1 MLLNSLNCSV
11 IQKNNYSRLIM
22 SDTEPSLP
30 SVSLD
35 DNEFLEGAEVIL
47 AVDDYHAV
55 VVLLQNFLHQRGLT
69 TLTAGSAH
77 EFRQYLKE
85 VPIALIL
92 LDINLPDGNGTEL
105 ISEIKEASP
114 STAIIMLSAATDL
127 HTALECLRHGADDY
141 LTKPVQLAS
150 FWETVRKVLEKRRL
164 QINNRRYQQQLEQAH
179 FRIQLLHELAM
190 KMNTAYLSMTAL
202 EEILQAILVGI
213 TAEEGLKFNRAFL
226 ALFNATGTIL
236 EGRLAVGP
244 GCREDAVRIWQE
256 MSTKA
261 LRFRDIIDSIKE
273 HDFQEDS
280 EVNKIVRALRITS
293 DNRDHLL
300 IRAAT
305 ERKTIN
311 VCHGQ
316 CEFPV
321 PVDLMGLLQEDSFVV
336 VPLYSS
342 SRSLGVIIADHFVT
356 GKEIDS
362 PLTHA
367 LESFASQA
375 SLAIE
380 HCRLYTD
387 MEEKIKQLEL
397 VTHELEANKDLLV
410 ESERYSALGQ
420 VAAQL
425 AHNIRN
431 PITSIGGTA
440 RLLSR
445 KTTDPQQLKF
455 FDMMTMEVT
464 RIEQTLEDLFNF
476 VDTSPVKKERVLIYP
491 LIIKTLML
499 FYKTMQ
505 KQGITYQAIVPE
517 QLICELDP
525 NQIRR
530 VLVHLVRNAVE
541 AMEIGGTLEV
551 EVTNNLEYNQ
561 ITVRDS
567 GMGIA
572 AADLQRVSD
581 PFYTTKVAGTGVG
594 LALVERIVKDHRGT
608 LHIRCR
614 DSGGT
619 EVIVTLP
626 SALKN

>member
-1 MLLNSLNCSV
+1 
-11 IQKNNYSRLIM
+11 M
-22 SDTEPSLP
+22 SDTEPTQP
-30 SVSLD
+30 SVSLGENTLLED
-35 DNEFLEGAEVIL
+35 DEVIL
-47 AVDDYHAV
+47 VVDDYQV
-55 VVLLQNFLHQRGLT
+55 IVTLLQDFLQHQGLATRSADSAKKFRKTLT
-69 TLTAGSAH
+69 T
-77 EFRQYLKE
+77 
-85 VPIALIL
+85 VPIALVL
-92 LDINLPDGNGTEL
+92 LDINLPDGDGTDL
-105 ISEIKEASP
+105 ISEIKKASP

-127 HTALECLRHGADDY
+127 HTALQCLRHGADDY
-141 LTKPVQLAS
+141 LTKPVRLTT

-179 FRIQLLHELAM
+179 FRIQLLHELTM

-226 ALFNATGTIL
+226 ALFDASGKSL

-256 MSTKA
+256 MNNKD
-261 LRFRDIIDSIKE
+261 LKFRDIIDSIKE

-280 EVNKIVRALRITS
+280 EVNKIIRALRITS
-293 DNRDHLL
+293 ENTEHLL
-300 IRAAT
+300 IRAAM

-311 VCHGQ
+311 VCQGQ

-321 PVDLMGLLQEDSFVV
+321 PIDLMGLLHEDSFVV

-356 GKEIDS
+356 GKEIDL
-362 PLTHA
+362 PLIHA

-387 MEEKIKQLEL
+387 MEKKIKQFEL
-397 VTHELEANKDLLV
+397 MTHELEENKDLLV

-455 FDMMTMEVT
+455 LDMMAMEVT

-476 VDTSPVKKERVLIYP
+476 VDTSPVQKEHTLLYP
-491 LIIKTLML
+491 LIIKTLIL
-499 FYKTMQ
+499 FYPAME
-505 KQGITYQAIVPE
+505 KQSITHQTTIPE
-517 QLICELDP
+517 QLVCELDP
-525 NQIRR
+525 RQLRK
-530 VLVHLVRNAVE
+530 VLVHLIRNAVE
-541 AMEIGGTLEV
+541 AMENGGELEIT
-551 EVTNNLEYNQ
+551 VTNDEEY
-561 ITVRDS
+561 IRIAVRDS

-572 AADLQRVSD
+572 AADLQKVAD
-581 PFYTTKVAGTGVG
+581 PFYTTKVAGTGIG
-594 LALVERIVKDHRGT
+594 LALVERIVNDHQGT
-608 LHIRCR
+608 LHIHCR
-614 DSGGT
+614 NRGGT
-619 EVIVTLP
+619 EVIVVLP
-626 SALKN
+626 LS

>member
-1 MLLNSLNCSV
+1 
-11 IQKNNYSRLIM
+11 M
-22 SDTEPSLP
+22 SDTELRLP
-30 SVSLD
+30 PVSLD

-47 AVDDYHAV
+47 AVDDYQAV
-55 VVLLQNFLHQRGLT
+55 VILLQNFLQQRGLT

-92 LDINLPDGNGTEL
+92 LDINLPDGDGTEL
-105 ISEIKEASP
+105 ISEIKKTSP

-141 LTKPVQLAS
+141 LTKPVQLAT

-202 EEILQAILVGI
+202 DEILQAILVGI

-226 ALFNATGTIL
+226 ALFDTTGTIL

-256 MSTKA
+256 MSNKA

-293 DNRDHLL
+293 DNKDHLL

-311 VCHGQ
+311 VCQGH

-356 GKEIDS
+356 GKKIDP
-362 PLTHA
+362 PLIHA

-387 MEEKIKQLEL
+387 MEKKIKQLEL

-440 RLLSR
+440 RLLGR
-445 KTTDPQQLKF
+445 KTTDPQQLRF

-476 VDTSPVKKERVLIYP
+476 VDTSPVKKERVLVYS

-499 FYKTMQ
+499 FYKTME
-505 KQGITYQAIVPE
+505 KQGIKYQAIVPE

-525 NQIRR
+525 NQIRK

-541 AMEIGGTLEV
+541 AMENGGTLEV
-551 EVTNNLEYNQ
+551 KVTTDLKYIQ
-561 ITVRDS
+561 ITVQDS

-572 AADLQRVSD
+572 AADLQRVAD

-594 LALVERIVKDHRGT
+594 LALVERIVKDHQGT

-614 DSGGT
+614 ESGGT

-626 SALKN
+626 NS

>member
-1 MLLNSLNCSV
+1 
-11 IQKNNYSRLIM
+11 
-22 SDTEPSLP
+22 
-30 SVSLD
+30 
-35 DNEFLEGAEVIL
+35 
-47 AVDDYHAV
+47 
-55 VVLLQNFLHQRGLT
+55 
-69 TLTAGSAH
+69 
-77 EFRQYLKE
+77 
-85 VPIALIL
+85 
-92 LDINLPDGNGTEL
+92 
-105 ISEIKEASP
+105 
-114 STAIIMLSAATDL
+114 MLSAATDL
-127 HTALECLRHGADDY
+127 HTALKCLRHGADDY
-141 LTKPVQLAS
+141 LTKPVQLAT
-150 FWETVRKVLEKRRL
+150 FWETVKKVLDKRRL
-164 QINNRRYQQQLEQAH
+164 KINNRRYQQQLEQAN

-202 EEILQAILVGI
+202 EEILQVILVGI

-226 ALFNATGTIL
+226 ALFDESGEFL

-256 MSTKA
+256 MNSRA
-261 LRFRDIIDSIKE
+261 LRFGDIIDSIKK

-293 DNRDHLL
+293 KNKKHLL
-300 IRAAT
+300 IRSAM

-311 VCHGQ
+311 VCQGQ

-321 PVDLMGLLQEDSFVV
+321 PIDLMGLLQEDSFVV

-356 GKEIDS
+356 GKNIDL
-362 PLTHA
+362 PLIRA

-387 MEEKIKQLEL
+387 MEKKIKQFEL
-397 VTHELEANKDLLV
+397 ITHELEENKDLLV

-455 FDMMTMEVT
+455 LDMMSMEVT
-464 RIEQTLEDLFNF
+464 RIEETLEDLFNF
-476 VDTSPVKKERVLIYP
+476 VDTSPVVKEHTLLYP

-499 FYKTMQ
+499 FYPTME
-505 KQGITYQAIVPE
+505 KQNIKHQTSIPE
-517 QLICELDP
+517 QLTCELDP
-525 NQIRR
+525 NQVRK
-530 VLVHLVRNAVE
+530 VLVHLIRNAVE
-541 AMEIGGTLEV
+541 AMEKGGKLEI
-551 EVTNNLEYNQ
+551 ELTNDEKY
-561 ITVRDS
+561 IRIAVRDS

-572 AADLQRVSD
+572 VADLQRVSD
-581 PFYTTKVAGTGVG
+581 PFYTTKVAGTGIG
-594 LALVERIVKDHRGT
+594 LALVKRIVHDHQGT

-614 DSGGT
+614 NKGGT
-619 EVIVTLP
+619 EVIIVLP
-626 SALKN
+626 FA

>member
-1 MLLNSLNCSV
+1 
-11 IQKNNYSRLIM
+11 M
-22 SDTEPSLP
+22 SDTELRLP
-30 SVSLD
+30 PVSLD
-35 DNEFLEGAEVIL
+35 DNEFLEGDEVIL

-141 LTKPVQLAS
+141 LTKPVQLAT

-190 KMNTAYLSMTAL
+190 KMNTAYLGMTAL

-226 ALFNATGTIL
+226 ALFNATGTVL

-256 MSTKA
+256 MNNKA
-261 LRFRDIIDSIKE
+261 LGFRDIIDSIKE

-280 EVNKIVRALRITS
+280 EVNKIVRALRISS
-293 DNRDHLL
+293 DNKKHLL
-300 IRAAT
+300 IRAAMG
-305 ERKTIN
+305 RKTIN

-316 CEFPV
+316 CAFPV

-356 GKEIDS
+356 GKKIDS
-362 PLTHA
+362 PLIHA

-380 HCRLYTD
+380 HCRLYSD
-387 MEEKIKQLEL
+387 MEKKIKQLEL

-440 RLLSR
+440 RLLGR
-445 KTTDPQQLKF
+445 KTTDPQQLRF

-476 VDTSPVKKERVLIYP
+476 VDTSPVKKESVLIYP

-499 FYKTMQ
+499 FYKAME
-505 KQGITYQAIVPE
+505 KQSIKYQAIVPE
-517 QLICELDP
+517 QLVCELDP

-541 AMEIGGTLEV
+541 AMENGGHLEV
-551 EVTNNLEYNQ
+551 EVTNDPKYIK

-572 AADLQRVSD
+572 TADLQRVSD

-594 LALVERIVKDHRGT
+594 LALVERIVKDHQGK

-614 DSGGT
+614 ASGGT

-626 SALKN
+626 SS

>member
-1 MLLNSLNCSV
+1 
-11 IQKNNYSRLIM
+11 M
-22 SDTEPSLP
+22 SDTEPAQP
-30 SVSLD
+30 SVSLSENTLLED
-35 DNEFLEGAEVIL
+35 DEVIL
-47 AVDDYHAV
+47 IVDDYQVIVA
-55 VVLLQNFLHQRGLT
+55 LLQDFLHHQGLAT
-69 TLTAGSAH
+69 RSADSAQKFRKILKTL
-77 EFRQYLKE
+77 
-85 VPIALIL
+85 PIALVL
-92 LDINLPDGNGTEL
+92 LDINLPDGDGTDL
-105 ISEIKEASP
+105 ISEVKKASP

-127 HTALECLRHGADDY
+127 HTALQCLRHGADDY
-141 LTKPVQLAS
+141 LTKPVRLTT

-179 FRIQLLHELAM
+179 FRIQLLHELTM

-226 ALFNATGTIL
+226 ALFDASGKTL

-256 MSTKA
+256 INSRA
-261 LRFRDIIDSIKE
+261 LKFRDIIDSIKE

-293 DNRDHLL
+293 DNKEHLL
-300 IRAAT
+300 IRAAM

-311 VCHGQ
+311 VFQGQ

-356 GKEIDS
+356 GKEIDF
-362 PLTHA
+362 PLIHA

-387 MEEKIKQLEL
+387 MEKKIKQFEL
-397 VTHELEANKDLLV
+397 MTHELEENKDLLV
-410 ESERYSALGQ
+410 ESERYSTLGQ

-445 KTTDPQQLKF
+445 KTTNPQQLKF
-455 FDMMTMEVT
+455 LDMMAKEVT

-476 VDTSPVKKERVLIYP
+476 VDTSPVQKEHTLLYP
-491 LIIKTLML
+491 LLIKTLIL
-499 FYKTMQ
+499 FYPAME
-505 KQGITYQAIVPE
+505 KQSIKHQTTIPE
-517 QLICELDP
+517 QLVCELDP
-525 NQIRR
+525 RQLRKI
-530 VLVHLVRNAVE
+530 LVHLIRNAVE
-541 AMEIGGTLEV
+541 AMENGGELEI
-551 EVTNNLEYNQ
+551 EVTSDKEY
-561 ITVRDS
+561 IRIAVRDS

-572 AADLQRVSD
+572 AADLQKVSD
-581 PFYTTKVAGTGVG
+581 PFYTTKVAGTGIG
-594 LALVERIVKDHRGT
+594 LALVERIVNDHQGT

-614 DSGGT
+614 NRGGT
-619 EVIVTLP
+619 EVIVALP
-626 SALKN
+626 LS

>member
-1 MLLNSLNCSV
+1 
-11 IQKNNYSRLIM
+11 M

-30 SVSLD
+30 PVSLD

-47 AVDDYHAV
+47 AVDDYQAV
-55 VVLLQNFLHQRGLT
+55 VILLQNFLQQRGLT
-69 TLTAGSAH
+69 TLTAGSVH
-77 EFRQYLKE
+77 EFKQYLKE

-127 HTALECLRHGADDY
+127 HPALECLRHGADDY
-141 LTKPVQLAS
+141 LTKPVQLAT

-226 ALFNATGTIL
+226 ALFDPTGTIL

-256 MSTKA
+256 MNNKA

-356 GKEIDS
+356 GKKIDS
-362 PLTHA
+362 PLIHA

-464 RIEQTLEDLFNF
+464 RIEQTLEDL
-476 VDTSPVKKERVLIYP
+476 Y
-491 LIIKTLML
+491 
-499 FYKTMQ
+499 
-505 KQGITYQAIVPE
+505 
-517 QLICELDP
+517 
-525 NQIRR
+525 
-530 VLVHLVRNAVE
+530 
-541 AMEIGGTLEV
+541 
-551 EVTNNLEYNQ
+551 
-561 ITVRDS
+561 
-567 GMGIA
+567 
-572 AADLQRVSD
+572 
-581 PFYTTKVAGTGVG
+581 
-594 LALVERIVKDHRGT
+594 LA
-608 LHIRCR
+608 
-614 DSGGT
+614 
-619 EVIVTLP
+619 P
-626 SALKN
+626 YY

>member
-1 MLLNSLNCSV
+1 
-11 IQKNNYSRLIM
+11 
-22 SDTEPSLP
+22 
-30 SVSLD
+30 
-35 DNEFLEGAEVIL
+35 
-47 AVDDYHAV
+47 
-55 VVLLQNFLHQRGLT
+55 
-69 TLTAGSAH
+69 
-77 EFRQYLKE
+77 
-85 VPIALIL
+85 
-92 LDINLPDGNGTEL
+92 
-105 ISEIKEASP
+105 
-114 STAIIMLSAATDL
+114 
-127 HTALECLRHGADDY
+127 
-141 LTKPVQLAS
+141 
-150 FWETVRKVLEKRRL
+150 
-164 QINNRRYQQQLEQAH
+164 
-179 FRIQLLHELAM
+179 
-190 KMNTAYLSMTAL
+190 
-202 EEILQAILVGI
+202 
-213 TAEEGLKFNRAFL
+213 EGLKFNRAFL
-226 ALFNATGTIL
+226 ALFDATETIL

-256 MSTKA
+256 MNNREM
-261 LRFRDIIDSIKE
+261 RFHDIIDSIKE
-273 HDFQEDS
+273 HDFHKDS
-280 EVNKIVRALRITS
+280 EVNKIVRALRITA
-293 DNRDHLL
+293 DNKEHLL
-300 IRAAT
+300 IRAAM

-311 VCHGQ
+311 VSQGQ

-356 GKEIDS
+356 GKKIDS
-362 PLTHA
+362 PLIHA

-387 MEEKIKQLEL
+387 MKGKIKEL
-397 VTHELEANKDLLV
+397 RAASHELKASNDLLV

-445 KTTDPQQLKF
+445 KTNDPQQLKF
-455 FDMMTMEVT
+455 LDLMAMEVT

-476 VDTSPVKKERVLIYP
+476 VDTSPLKKERVLIYP

-499 FYKTMQ
+499 LYSPME
-505 KQGITYQAIVPE
+505 KQNIKYQAIVPE
-517 QLICELDP
+517 QLTCELDFS
-525 NQIRR
+525 QMRK

-541 AMEIGGTLEV
+541 AMEKGGELEV
-551 EVTNNLEYNQ
+551 EVTAEEQY
-561 ITVRDS
+561 IRIVVRDS

-594 LALVERIVKDHRGT
+594 LALVKRIVNDHQGE
-608 LHIRCR
+608 LNIRCR

-619 EVIVTLP
+619 EVTITLP
-626 SALKN
+626 NP

>member
-1 MLLNSLNCSV
+1 
-11 IQKNNYSRLIM
+11 M
-22 SDTEPSLP
+22 SDIQPPLPALSLKKND
-30 SVSLD
+30 LLED
-35 DNEFLEGAEVIL
+35 DEVIL
-47 AVDDYHAV
+47 VVDDYQIIIT
-55 VVLLQNFLHQRGLT
+55 LLQDFLQQKGLT
-69 TLTAGSAH
+69 SQAAGSVKRSR
-77 EFRQYLKE
+77 EIIRKMP
-85 VPIALIL
+85 VALVL
-92 LDINLPDGNGTEL
+92 LDINLPDGNGIDL
-105 ISEIKEASP
+105 ISEIKKTSP
-114 STAIIMLSAATDL
+114 TTAIIMLSGVTDI
-127 HTALECLRHGADDY
+127 HTALKCLRHGADDY
-141 LTKPVQLAS
+141 LTKPVQLTI
-150 FWETVRKVLEKRRL
+150 FWETVRKILEKRRL
-164 QINNRRYQQQLEQAH
+164 EINNLRYQKQLEQAN

-226 ALFNATGTIL
+226 ALFDATGAVL

-256 MSTKA
+256 MNSRDLK
-261 LRFRDIIDSIKE
+261 FRDIIDSIKD

-293 DNRDHLL
+293 DHTEHLL
-300 IRAAT
+300 IRAAM

-311 VCHGQ
+311 VCHGH
-316 CEFPV
+316 CDIKVPV
-321 PVDLMGLLQEDSFVV
+321 PIDLMGLLQEDSFVV

-356 GKEIDS
+356 EKKIDS
-362 PLTHA
+362 QLIHA

-387 MEEKIKQLEL
+387 MEKKIKELKL
-397 VTHELEANKDLLV
+397 VTHELEENKDLLV

-420 VAAQL
+420 VTAQL

-455 FDMMTMEVT
+455 LDMMAMEVM

-476 VDTSPVKKERVLIYP
+476 VDTTPVKKERTLLYP

-499 FYKTMQ
+499 FYHNMERQ
-505 KQGITYQAIVPE
+505 NITYQAHVPE
-517 QLICELDP
+517 QLTCEIDP
-525 NQIRR
+525 DQIRK
-530 VLVHLVRNAVE
+530 VLVHLVRNAIE
-541 AMEIGGTLEV
+541 AMENGGELEV
-551 EVTNNLEYNQ
+551 KVTTEREYIQ
-561 ITVRDS
+561 IAVRDS

-572 AADLQRVSD
+572 AADLQRVAD
-581 PFYTTKVAGTGVG
+581 PFYTTKVAGTGIG
-594 LALVERIVKDHRGT
+594 LALVERIVKDHHGK
-608 LHIRCR
+608 LDIHCR
-614 DSGGT
+614 NQGGT
-619 EVIVTLP
+619 EFIVLLP
-626 SALKN
+626 LS

>member
-1 MLLNSLNCSV
+1 
-11 IQKNNYSRLIM
+11 M
-22 SDTEPSLP
+22 SDTELRLP
-30 SVSLD
+30 PVSLD
-35 DNEFLEGAEVIL
+35 DNEFLEGDEVIL
-47 AVDDYHAV
+47 AVDDYQAV

-69 TLTAGSAH
+69 TLTAGSAQ
-77 EFRQYLKE
+77 EFRHMLNKL
-85 VPIALIL
+85 PIALIL
-92 LDINLPDGNGTEL
+92 LDINLPDGDGTEL
-105 ISEIKEASP
+105 ISEIKKASP
-114 STAIIMLSAATDL
+114 NTAIIMLSAATDL

-141 LTKPVQLAS
+141 LTKPVQLAT

-226 ALFNATGTIL
+226 ALFDATGTVL

-244 GCREDAVRIWQE
+244 GCREDAVRIWEE
-256 MSTKA
+256 MNSKA
-261 LRFRDIIDSIKE
+261 LRFRDIIASIKE

-280 EVNKIVRALRITS
+280 EVNKIVRALRISS
-293 DNRDHLL
+293 DNKEHLL
-300 IRAAT
+300 IRAAM

-321 PVDLMGLLQEDSFVV
+321 PVDLMGLLEEDSFVV
-336 VPLYSS
+336 IPLYSS

-356 GKEIDS
+356 GKQIDS
-362 PLTHA
+362 PLIHA

-380 HCRLYTD
+380 HCRLYSD

-397 VTHELEANKDLLV
+397 VTNELEANKDLLV

-445 KTTDPQQLKF
+445 KTTDPQQLRF

-476 VDTSPVKKERVLIYP
+476 VDTSPVKKESVLVYP

-499 FYKTMQ
+499 FYKAME
-505 KQGITYQAIVPE
+505 KQGIKYQAIVPE
-517 QLICELDP
+517 PLICELDP

-541 AMEIGGTLEV
+541 AMENGGTLEV
-551 EVTNNLEYNQ
+551 EVTNDLEYIQ

-608 LHIRCR
+608 LHIRGR
-614 DSGGT
+614 ASGGT
-619 EVIVTLP
+619 EVLVTLP
-626 SALKN
+626 SS

>member
-1 MLLNSLNCSV
+1 
-11 IQKNNYSRLIM
+11 M

>member
-1 MLLNSLNCSV
+1 
-11 IQKNNYSRLIM
+11 M
-22 SDTEPSLP
+22 SDTELRLP
-30 SVSLD
+30 PVSLD
-35 DNEFLEGAEVIL
+35 DNEFLEGNEVIL
-47 AVDDYHAV
+47 AVDDYQAV
-55 VVLLQNFLHQRGLT
+55 VVLLQKFLQQRGLK
-69 TLTAGSAH
+69 TLTAASAQ
-77 EFRQYLKE
+77 EFRQILNK

-92 LDINLPDGNGTEL
+92 LDINLPDGDGTQL
-105 ISEIKEASP
+105 ISEVKEASP
-114 STAIIMLSAATDL
+114 TTAIIMLSAATDL

-141 LTKPVQLAS
+141 LTKPVQLAT

-190 KMNTAYLSMTAL
+190 KMNTAYLGMTAL

-226 ALFNATGTIL
+226 ALFNTTGTVL

-256 MSTKA
+256 MSSRA
-261 LRFRDIIDSIKE
+261 MCFRDIIDSIKG
-273 HDFQEDS
+273 HDFHEDS
-280 EVNKIVRALRITS
+280 EVNKIVRALRIPS
-293 DNRDHLL
+293 ENKDHLL
-300 IRAAT
+300 IRAAM
-305 ERKTIN
+305 ERKTIH
-311 VCHGQ
+311 VSHGQ
-316 CEFPV
+316 CEYPV

-362 PLTHA
+362 PLIHA

-387 MEEKIKQLEL
+387 MEEKIRELEL

-455 FDMMTMEVT
+455 LDMMAIEVT

-476 VDTSPVKKERVLIYP
+476 VDTSPVKKEPTLVYP

-499 FYKTMQ
+499 FYNTME
-505 KQGITYQAIVPE
+505 KQGIKYQALVPE
-517 QLICELDP
+517 QLTCAFDP
-525 NQIRR
+525 GQIRK

-541 AMEIGGTLEV
+541 AMENGGNLQV
-551 EVTNNLEYNQ
+551 EVTTDKEY
-561 ITVRDS
+561 IHIAVRDS

-594 LALVERIVKDHRGT
+594 LALVERIVNDHQGM

-626 SALKN
+626 RF

>member
-1 MLLNSLNCSV
+1 MPGPEL
-11 IQKNNYSRLIM
+11 RL
-22 SDTEPSLP
+22 PP
-30 SVSLD
+30 VSLD
-35 DNEFLEGAEVIL
+35 DNEFLEGDEVIL

-55 VVLLQNFLHQRGLT
+55 VVLLQNFLHQRGLK
-69 TLTAGSAH
+69 TLTASSVQ
-77 EFRQYLKE
+77 EFRQVLHS

-92 LDINLPDGNGTEL
+92 LDINLPDGDGTEL

-141 LTKPVQLAS
+141 LTKPVQLAT

-179 FRIQLLHELAM
+179 FRIQLLHELAL
-190 KMNTAYLSMTAL
+190 KMNTAYLGMTAL

-226 ALFNATGTIL
+226 ALFDSTGTVL

-256 MSTKA
+256 MSNRA
-261 LRFRDIIDSIKE
+261 LRFHDIIDSIKG
-273 HDFQEDS
+273 HDFHEDS
-280 EVNKIVRALRITS
+280 EVNKIVRALRIPA
-293 DNRDHLL
+293 DNREHLL
-300 IRAAT
+300 IRAAM

-316 CEFPV
+316 CEFSV
-321 PVDLMGLLQEDSFVV
+321 PVDLMGLLQEDNFVV

-342 SRSLGVIIADHFVT
+342 TRSLGVIIADHFVT

-362 PLTHA
+362 PLIRA

-380 HCRLYTD
+380 HCRLYAD

-397 VTHELEANKDLLV
+397 VTHELETNKDLLV
-410 ESERYSALGQ
+410 ESERYSVLGQ

-445 KTTDPQQLKF
+445 KTSDPQQLKF
-455 FDMMTMEVT
+455 LDMMAMEVT

-476 VDTSPVKKERVLIYP
+476 VDISPLKKESVLVYP

-499 FYKTMQ
+499 FYNAME
-505 KQGITYQAIVPE
+505 KQGIKYQALAPE
-517 QLICELDP
+517 QLTCELDAR
-525 NQIRR
+525 QIRK

-541 AMEIGGTLEV
+541 AMENGGTLEI
-551 EVTNNLEYNQ
+551 EVSTDRKY
-561 ITVRDS
+561 IHIAVKDS

-594 LALVERIVKDHRGT
+594 LALVERIIKDHQGK
-608 LHIRCR
+608 LHIQCR
-614 DSGGT
+614 EHGGT
-619 EVIVTLP
+619 EVIITLP
-626 SALKN
+626 NP

>member
-1 MLLNSLNCSV
+1 
-11 IQKNNYSRLIM
+11 M
-22 SDTEPSLP
+22 SDTEPRLP
-30 SVSLD
+30 SASLD
-35 DNEFLEGAEVIL
+35 DNEFLEGDEVIL
-47 AVDDYHAV
+47 AVDDYQAIA
-55 VVLLQNFLHQRGLT
+55 VLLQNFLRQRGLR

-77 EFRQYLKE
+77 EFRQILHA
-85 VPIALIL
+85 VPTALVL
-92 LDINLPDGNGTEL
+92 LDINLPDGDGTKL

-114 STAIIMLSAATDL
+114 NTAIIMLSAATDL

-141 LTKPVQLAS
+141 LTKPVQLAT

-164 QINNRRYQQQLEQAH
+164 QINNRRYQEQLEQAH

-190 KMNTAYLSMTAL
+190 KMNTAYLGMTAL
-202 EEILQAILVGI
+202 DEILQAILVGI

-226 ALFNATGTIL
+226 ALFNTTGTVL

-244 GCREDAVRIWQE
+244 GCREDAVRIWEE
-256 MSTKA
+256 MSSRA
-261 LRFRDIIDSIKE
+261 MRFHDIIDSIKE

-280 EVNKIVRALRITS
+280 EVNKIVRALRISS
-293 DNRDHLL
+293 DNKEHLL

-342 SRSLGVIIADHFVT
+342 GRSLGVIIADHFVT
-356 GKEIDS
+356 GKKIDF
-362 PLTHA
+362 PLIHA

-380 HCRLYTD
+380 HCRLYSD
-387 MEEKIKQLEL
+387 MEEKIRQLKL
-397 VTHELEANKDLLV
+397 VTYELEANKDLLV

-445 KTTDPQQLKF
+445 KTTDPHQLKF
-455 FDMMTMEVT
+455 LDMMAMEVT

-476 VDTSPVKKERVLIYP
+476 VDTSPVKKERVLVYP

-499 FYKTMQ
+499 FYNVME
-505 KQGITYQAIVPE
+505 KQGIKYQAVVPE
-517 QLICELDP
+517 QLTCELDP
-525 NQIRR
+525 DQIRR
-530 VLVHLVRNAVE
+530 VIIHLVRNAVE
-541 AMEIGGTLEV
+541 AMENGGTLEV
-551 EVTNNLEYNQ
+551 EVGADEEY
-561 ITVRDS
+561 IRMTVRDS

-572 AADLQRVSD
+572 AADLQRVAN

-594 LALVERIVKDHRGT
+594 LALVERIVKDHEGT
-608 LHIRCR
+608 LHIRGR
-614 DSGGT
+614 ESGGT

-626 SALKN
+626 SS

>member
-1 MLLNSLNCSV
+1 
-11 IQKNNYSRLIM
+11 M
-22 SDTEPSLP
+22 SDTELRLP
-30 SVSLD
+30 PVSLD
-35 DNEFLEGAEVIL
+35 DNEFLEGDEVIL
-47 AVDDYHAV
+47 AVDDYQAV
-55 VVLLQNFLHQRGLT
+55 VVLLQNFLHQRGLI
-69 TLTAGSAH
+69 TLTAGSAQ
-77 EFRQYLKE
+77 EFRRMLNNI
-85 VPIALIL
+85 PIALIL
-92 LDINLPDGNGTEL
+92 LDINLPDGDGTEL

-114 STAIIMLSAATDL
+114 NTAIIMLSAATDL

-141 LTKPVQLAS
+141 LTKPVQLAT
-150 FWETVRKVLEKRRL
+150 FWGTVRKVLEKRRL

-190 KMNTAYLSMTAL
+190 KMNTAYLGMTAL

-226 ALFNATGTIL
+226 ALFDATGTVL

-256 MSTKA
+256 MNSKA
-261 LRFRDIIDSIKE
+261 LGFRDIIDSIKE

-280 EVNKIVRALRITS
+280 EVNKIVRALHISS
-293 DNRDHLL
+293 DNKEHLL
-300 IRAAT
+300 IRAAM

-316 CEFPV
+316 CEFSV
-321 PVDLMGLLQEDSFVV
+321 PLDLMGLLQEDSFVV
-336 VPLYSS
+336 IPLYSS
-342 SRSLGVIIADHFVT
+342 NRSLGVIIADHFVT
-356 GKEIDS
+356 GKKIDS
-362 PLTHA
+362 PLIHA

-380 HCRLYTD
+380 HCRLYSD
-387 MEEKIKQLEL
+387 MEKKIKELEL

-445 KTTDPQQLKF
+445 KTTDPQQLRF

-476 VDTSPVKKERVLIYP
+476 VDTSPVQKERVLIYP

-499 FYKTMQ
+499 FYKAME
-505 KQGITYQAIVPE
+505 KQSIKYQAIVPE
-517 QLICELDP
+517 QLTGELDP

-541 AMEIGGTLEV
+541 AMENGGKVEI
-551 EVTNNLEYNQ
+551 EVTSDPEYIQ
-561 ITVRDS
+561 IAVRDS

-594 LALVERIVKDHRGT
+594 LALVERIVKDHQGK
-608 LHIRCR
+608 LHIRCQ

-619 EVIVTLP
+619 EVLVTLP
-626 SALKN
+626 NS